1 MQNYS
6 GRVIL
11 ETTISSLVLEVK
23 ETRREIMDSKN
34 EHLADSLLELRH
46 KINAE
51 LIFGIY
57 QREETKFHLEMIHV
71 SS

>member
-1 MQNYS
+1 
-6 GRVIL
+6 
-11 ETTISSLVLEVK
+11 
-23 ETRREIMDSKN
+23 MDSKN

-71 SS
+71 SSSQHQILGESSGLDREIPASSDG